1 MPFKQKAD
9 TTNVTFQMRHIW
21 LFLPFKQKADATDI
35 REALEANVVFTF
47 QTEGRCN
54 QAGVITN
61 MFRLFLPFKQKADAT
76 GAAATKRR
84 NGLFLPFKQ
93 KADATD
99 IREALEA
106 NVVFTFQTEGRCN
119 QAGVITNMFRLFL
132 PFKQKADATGK
143 FYNRRIVWLFLPFK
157 QKVDTT
163 EIATKNIHP

>member
-61 MFRLFLPFKQKADAT
+61 MFRLFLPFKQKVDT
-76 GAAATKRR
+76 
-84 NGLFLPFKQ
+84 
-93 KADATD
+93 
-99 IREALEA
+99 
-106 NVVFTFQTEGRCN
+106 TEKLIHFN
-119 QAGVITNMFRLFL
+119 QLV
-132 PFKQKADATGK
+132 
-143 FYNRRIVWLFLPFK
+143 LFLPFK

>member
-21 LFLPFKQKADATDI
+21 
-35 REALEANVVFTF
+35 
-47 QTEGRCN
+47 
-54 QAGVITN
+54 
-61 MFRLFLPFKQKADAT
+61 
-76 GAAATKRR
+76 
-84 NGLFLPFKQ
+84 LFLPFKQ

>member
-93 KADATD
+93 KADATFK
-99 IREALEA
+99 
-106 NVVFTFQTEGRCN
+106 NFFSN
-119 QAGVITNMFRLFL
+119 LF
-132 PFKQKADATGK
+132 
-143 FYNRRIVWLFLPFK
+143 
-157 QKVDTT
+157 
-163 EIATKNIHP
+163 

>member
-1 MPFKQKAD
+1 M
-9 TTNVTFQMRHIW
+9 
-21 LFLPFKQKADATDI
+21 
-35 REALEANVVFTF
+35 
-47 QTEGRCN
+47 
-54 QAGVITN
+54 
-61 MFRLFLPFKQKADAT
+61 FLPFKQKADAT

-132 PFKQKADATGK
+132 PFKQKVDTTEK
-143 FYNRRIVWLFLPFK
+143 LIHFNQLVLFLPFK